1 MQCMTEQQYNDLV
14 MFTLVYPSL
23 VVLAILMIL
32 SLLVL
37 FDAL

>member
-14 MFTLVYPSL
+14 TFTLVYPSL
-23 VVLAILMIL
+23 VVLVILVVL

-37 FDAL
+37 FDVL

>member
-14 MFTLVYPSL
+14 TFTLVYPSL
-23 VVLAILMIL
+23 VVLAIIMVL

-37 FDAL
+37 FNVI